1 MRVVLTLTMC
11 MVVLSA
17 SAQKKKENGAVYSK
31 HPAIK
36 MVQELNEAFVAG
48 DSAALTVLLDDEFK
62 LFDAL
67 SSN

>member
-31 HPAIK
+31 HPAST
-36 MVQELNEAFVAG
+36 MVQALNAAFVAG
-48 DSAALTVLLDDEFK
+48 DSAALAD
-62 LFDAL
+62 
-67 SSN
+67 